1 MSSVT
6 HGHDVHF
13 LERLER
19 LSTPETE
26 LALSLYQDPLL
37 IRALLEQLRLPEGA
51 ARVALS
57 LGDGERGPFVVVARD
72 GHFVTCLAEGMSPGD
87 HPVIPRGQLEAIARR
102 VTEVRY
108 RFDAVRQLAGPRGNV
123 FALVGRIFSAGPWL
137 SREEFSAIAAFQP
150 LLKRDFLRLLWETD
164 ALIERIRPLASRC
177 VKRGRLGDEVL
188 RAWWN
193 AVWAVGHLSV
203 LANMDS
209 RDMITEL
216 PAEAPERGLLSW
228 PAVRQ
233 GVVAVAL
240 RGVWGVAKQ
249 GRPLLPDY
257 KRWYVQSE
265 SSLELVDSALGLLSI
280 GLRHRAAAA
289 EVRKALAR
297 ENRAAAEGRPAAVT
311 IPQIQSIVEELTTL
325 VFDRPEDCAQ
335 LHVTIG
341 RMHVTKKT
349 DDAGELPEDVARILA
364 ANSPTT
370 FLSSREGL
378 VLLFACLPWVSR
390 AQPEELYWPAE
401 YVEGI
406 RGKWNP
412 EQAASVLRDTQVAY
426 PAAEPARVEAAPGRN
441 EPCPCGSGKKYKRCH
456 GL

>member
-1 MSSVT
+1 MA

-19 LSTPETE
+19 LSTPQTE

-37 IRALLEQLRLPEGA
+37 IRALLEQLRLPDGA
-51 ARVALS
+51 TRVALS
-57 LGDGERGPFVVVARD
+57 LADGDRGPFVVVARD

-87 HPVIPRGQLEAIARR
+87 HPVIPRGQLDAIARR
-102 VTEVRY
+102 VDEVRN
-108 RFDAVRQLAGPRGNV
+108 RFDAVRQLSGRHGNV
-123 FALVGRIFSAGPWL
+123 FALLGRIFSAGPWL

-150 LLKRDFLRLLWETD
+150 LLKRDFLRLLWETNSLLD
-164 ALIERIRPLASRC
+164 RTRPLASRC
-177 VKRGRLGDEVL
+177 VKRGRLGDDIL

-193 AVWAVGHLSV
+193 EVWAVGHLSV

-209 RDMITEL
+209 RDVIAEL

-240 RGVWGVAKQ
+240 RGVWGVAKL
-249 GRPLLPDY
+249 GKPVLPDY
-257 KRWYVQSE
+257 KRWYVESE
-265 SSLELVDSALGLLSI
+265 SSLELVDSALGLLGI
-280 GLRHRAAAA
+280 GLRQRGAAA

-297 ENRAAAEGRPAAVT
+297 ENRAAAEGRPAAAT
-311 IPQIQSIVEELTTL
+311 IPQIQSIIEELTAL

-335 LHVTIG
+335 LHVALG

-349 DDAGELPEDVARILA
+349 EDADDLPEDIARLLA
-364 ANSPTT
+364 VNSPAT
-370 FLSSREGL
+370 FVSSREGL
-378 VLLFACLPWVSR
+378 VLLFASLPWVSR
-390 AQPEELYWPAE
+390 AQPEDLYWPTEHLEA
-401 YVEGI
+401 I
-406 RGKWNP
+406 RQKWHP
-412 EQAASVLRDTQVAY
+412 EQAASVLRDTQVAN
-426 PAAEPARVEAAPGRN
+426 PAAEPARVQAAPGRN

>member
-1 MSSVT
+1 MA
-6 HGHDVHF
+6 HGHDIHF

-37 IRALLEQLRLPEGA
+37 IRALLEQIRLPEGA

-87 HPVIPRGQLEAIARR
+87 HPVIPRGQLDAITRR
-102 VTEVRY
+102 VAELRN

-123 FALVGRIFSAGPWL
+123 FALLGRIFSTGPWL

-150 LLKRDFLRLLWETD
+150 LFKRDFLRLLWETN
-164 ALIERIRPLASRC
+164 ALIDRTRPLASRC
-177 VKRGRLGDEVL
+177 VKRGRLGDDAL

-193 AVWAVGHLSV
+193 EVWAVGHLSV

-209 RDMITEL
+209 RDVITEM
-216 PAEAPERGLLSW
+216 PADAPERGLLSW

-233 GVVAVAL
+233 GIVAVAL
-240 RGVWGVAKQ
+240 RGVWGVAKL

-265 SSLELVDSALGLLSI
+265 SSLELIDSALGLLGI
-280 GLRHRAAAA
+280 GLRHRGAAA

-311 IPQIQSIVEELTTL
+311 IPQIQSDVEELTAL
-325 VFDRPEDCAQ
+325 VFDRPDDCAR
-335 LHVTIG
+335 LHIAFG
-341 RMHVTKKT
+341 RMHAVKKT
-349 DDAGELPEDVARILA
+349 DADVELPEDIARLFA
-364 ANSPTT
+364 ASSPAT
-370 FLSSREGL
+370 FLSSRE
-378 VLLFACLPWVSR
+378 VLAMLFACLPWISR
-390 AQPEELYWPAE
+390 AQPEDLYWPAE
-401 YVEGI
+401 HLAGI
-406 RGKWNP
+406 RAGWNP
-412 EQAASVLRDTQVAY
+412 EHAVRLLRDTEVAY
-426 PAAEPARVEAAPGRN
+426 PAAEPTRVQAAPGRN

>member
-1 MSSVT
+1 VA

-37 IRALLEQLRLPEGA
+37 IRALLEQIRLPEGA

-87 HPVIPRGQLEAIARR
+87 HPVIPRGQLDAIARR
-102 VTEVRY
+102 VAEVRN

-123 FALVGRIFSAGPWL
+123 FPLLGRIFSAGPWL
-137 SREEFSAIAAFQP
+137 SREEFAAIAAFQP
-150 LLKRDFLRLLWETD
+150 LLKRDFLHLLWETNT
-164 ALIERIRPLASRC
+164 LIDRTRPLASRC
-177 VKRGRLGDEVL
+177 VKRGRLGDDVL

-193 AVWAVGHLSV
+193 EVWAVGHLSV

-209 RDMITEL
+209 RDVITEL

-240 RGVWGVAKQ
+240 RGVWGVAKL
-249 GRPLLPDY
+249 GRPVLPDY
-257 KRWYVQSE
+257 KRWFVQSE
-265 SSLELVDSALGLLSI
+265 SPLELLDSALGLLGI
-280 GLRHRAAAA
+280 GLRHRGAAA

-311 IPQIQSIVEELTTL
+311 IPQIQSVIEELTEL
-325 VFDRPEDCAQ
+325 VFDRPEDCAR
-335 LHVTIG
+335 LHVALG
-341 RMHVTKKT
+341 RMHATKKT
-349 DDAGELPEDVARILA
+349 EDAGELPEDIARLLA
-364 ANSPTT
+364 ASSPAT
-370 FLSSREGL
+370 FVSSREGL
-378 VLLFACLPWVSR
+378 VLLFASLPWVSR
-390 AQPEELYWPAE
+390 AQPEDLYWPAE
-401 YVEGI
+401 YLDAI
-406 RGKWNP
+406 RQKWQP
-412 EQAASVLRDTQVAY
+412 EQAASLLRDTQVAN
-426 PAAEPARVEAAPGRN
+426 PAPEPARVQAAPGRN
-441 EPCPCGSGKKYKRCH
+441 DPCPCGSGKKYKRCH

>member
-1 MSSVT
+1 VA

-57 LGDGERGPFVVVARD
+57 LGDSERGPFVVVARD

-87 HPVIPRGQLEAIARR
+87 HPVIPRGQLDAIARR
-102 VTEVRY
+102 VTEIRA
-108 RFDAVRQLAGPRGNV
+108 RFDAARKLAGPRGNV
-123 FALVGRIFSAGPWL
+123 LALLDRIFSAGPWL

-150 LLKRDFLRLLWETD
+150 LLKREFLRLLWETD
-164 ALIERIRPLASRC
+164 GLLERTRPLASRC
-177 VKRGRLGDEVL
+177 VKRGRLGDDIL

-193 AVWAVGHLSV
+193 EVWAVGHLSV

-209 RDMITEL
+209 RDLITDM
-216 PAEAPERGLLSW
+216 PADAPERGLLSW

-240 RGVWGVAKQ
+240 RGVWGVAKL
-249 GRPLLPDY
+249 GRPVLPDY

-265 SSLELVDSALGLLSI
+265 SPLELVDSALGLLGI
-280 GLRHRAAAA
+280 GLRHRSAVA

-297 ENRAAAEGRPAAVT
+297 ENRAAAEGRPAAAT
-311 IPQIQSIVEELTTL
+311 IPKFQSIIEEVTEL
-325 VFDRPEDCAQ
+325 VFDRPEDCARV
-335 LHVTIG
+335 HVAIG
-341 RMHVTKKT
+341 RMHATKKT
-349 DDAGELPEDVARILA
+349 EDAGELPEDIARLLA

-378 VLLFACLPWVSR
+378 ILLFSCLPWVSR
-390 AQPEELYWPAE
+390 VQPEDLYWPAE
-401 YVEGI
+401 YLEAI
-406 RGKWNP
+406 RQKWHP
-412 EQAASVLRDTQVAY
+412 EQAASVLRETQVAN
-426 PAAEPARVEAAPGRN
+426 PVAAPARAQAAPGRN
-441 EPCPCGSGKKYKRCH
+441 ETCPCGSGKKYKRCH

>member
-1 MSSVT
+1 VA

-51 ARVALS
+51 TRVALS
-57 LGDGERGPFVVVARD
+57 LGDQERGPFVVVARD

-87 HPVIPRGQLEAIARR
+87 HPVIPRGQLDAIVRR
-102 VTEVRY
+102 VTEIRY
-108 RFDAVRQLAGPRGNV
+108 RFDAVRKLAGPRGNV
-123 FALVGRIFSAGPWL
+123 FALLGRIFSAGPWL

-164 ALIERIRPLASRC
+164 ALIERTRPLASRS
-177 VKRGRLGDEVL
+177 VKRGRLGDDVL

-193 AVWAVGHLSV
+193 EVWAVGHLSV

-233 GVVAVAL
+233 GVVGVAL
-240 RGVWGVAKQ
+240 RGVWGVAKL
-249 GRPLLPDY
+249 GSPVLADY

-265 SSLELVDSALGLLSI
+265 SSLELVDSALGLLGI
-280 GLRHRAAAA
+280 GLRHRGAAA

-297 ENRAAAEGRPAAVT
+297 ENRAAAEGRPTAAT
-311 IPQIQSIVEELTTL
+311 IPQIQSIVEELTEL
-325 VFDRPEDCAQ
+325 VFDRPEDCAR
-335 LHVTIG
+335 LHIALG
-341 RMHVTKKT
+341 RTHATKKT
-349 DDAGELPEDVARILA
+349 EDAGELPEDIARLLA
-364 ANSPTT
+364 ANSPAT

-378 VLLFACLPWVSR
+378 ALLFACLPWISR
-390 AQPEELYWPAE
+390 AQPEDLYWPTE
-401 YVEGI
+401 YLDAI
-406 RGKWNP
+406 RNAWHP
-412 EQAASVLRDTQVAY
+412 EHTARVLRDTQLAF
-426 PAAEPARVEAAPGRN
+426 PAAEPARVPAAPGRN

-456 GL
+456 GH

>member
-1 MSSVT
+1 VA

-26 LALSLYQDPLL
+26 LALSLYQDPVL

-87 HPVIPRGQLEAIARR
+87 HPVIPRGQLDAIARR
-102 VTEVRY
+102 VTVVRD
-108 RFDAVRQLAGPRGNV
+108 RFDAVRKVAGPRGNV
-123 FALVGRIFSAGPWL
+123 FALLGRIFSSGPWL

-150 LLKRDFLRLLWETD
+150 LLKRDFLHLLWETD
-164 ALIERIRPLASRC
+164 ALLERTRPLASRC
-177 VKRGRLGDEVL
+177 VKRGRLDDEIL

-193 AVWAVGHLSV
+193 EVWAVGHLSV

-209 RDMITEL
+209 RDVIPEL
-216 PAEAPERGLLSW
+216 PAEAPGLLSW

-240 RGVWGVAKQ
+240 RGVWGVAKL
-249 GRPLLPDY
+249 GRPVLPDY
-257 KRWYVQSE
+257 KRWYLQCE
-265 SSLELVDSALGLLSI
+265 SPLELVDSALGLLGI
-280 GLRHRAAAA
+280 GLRHRGAAA

-297 ENRAAAEGRPAAVT
+297 ENRAAAEGRPAAAT
-311 IPQIQSIVEELTTL
+311 IPKFQSIIEEVTEL
-325 VFDRPEDCAQ
+325 VFDRPEDCARA
-335 LHVTIG
+335 HIAIG

-349 DDAGELPEDVARILA
+349 EDAGELPEDMARLLA
-364 ANSPTT
+364 VNSPTT

-378 VLLFACLPWVSR
+378 LLLFSCLPWVCR
-390 AQPEELYWPAE
+390 AQPEDLYWPAE
-401 YVEGI
+401 ALELI
-406 RGKWNP
+406 RQKWHP
-412 EQAASVLRDTQVAY
+412 EQAARVLRETQAAN
-426 PAAEPARVEAAPGRN
+426 PAAEPKRVQAAPGRN
-441 EPCPCGSGKKYKRCH
+441 ETCPCGSGKKYKRCH

>member
-1 MSSVT
+1 MA

-26 LALSLYQDPLL
+26 LALSLYRDPLL
-37 IRALLEQLRLPEGA
+37 IRTLLEQVRLPEGA

-57 LGDGERGPFVVVARD
+57 LGDGARGPFVVVARD

-87 HPVIPRGQLEAIARR
+87 HPVIPRGQLDAIARR
-102 VTEVRY
+102 VTEVRS
-108 RFDAVRQLAGPRGNV
+108 RFDAACKLAGPRGNV
-123 FALVGRIFSAGPWL
+123 FALLGRVFSAGPWL

-150 LLKRDFLRLLWETD
+150 LLKRDFLRLLLDTD
-164 ALIERIRPLASRC
+164 VLIDRARPLASRC
-177 VKRGRLGDEVL
+177 VKQGRLDDEAL

-193 AVWAVGHLSV
+193 GIWAVGHLSV

-209 RDMITEL
+209 RDVITEL
-216 PAEAPERGLLSW
+216 PDGAAERGLLSW

-233 GVVAVAL
+233 GVVGVAL
-240 RGVWGVAKQ
+240 RGVWGVAKL
-249 GRPLLPDY
+249 GRPLLPDC
-257 KRWYVQSE
+257 KRWYVQSA
-265 SSLELVDSALGLLSI
+265 SSLEFIDSALGLLGI
-280 GLRHRAAAA
+280 GLRHRGAAA

-297 ENRAAAEGRPAAVT
+297 ENRPAAEGQPAAVT
-311 IPQIQSIVEELTTL
+311 IPQIQSIVEELTAL
-325 VFDRPEDCAQ
+325 VFDRPEDCARLQ
-335 LHVTIG
+335 VELG
-341 RMHVTKKT
+341 RMHATRKPE
-349 DDAGELPEDVARILA
+349 DAGELPEDIARRLA

-378 VLLFACLPWVSR
+378 VLLFACLPWVCR
-390 AQPEELYWPAE
+390 AQPEDLYWPAE
-401 YVEGI
+401 QLEAIG
-406 RGKWNP
+406 RKWQP
-412 EQAASVLRDTQVAY
+412 ERVASVLRDTQVAY
-426 PAAEPARVEAAPGRN
+426 PAAEPVRVQAAPGRH

>member
-1 MSSVT
+1 MA

-37 IRALLEQLRLPEGA
+37 IRALLEQIRLPESA

-87 HPVIPRGQLEAIARR
+87 HPVIPRGQLDAIARR
-102 VTEVRY
+102 VAEVRN
-108 RFDAVRQLAGPRGNV
+108 RFNAVRQLAGPRGNV
-123 FALVGRIFSAGPWL
+123 FALLGRIFSAGPWL

-150 LLKRDFLRLLWETD
+150 LLKRDFLHLLWETNT
-164 ALIERIRPLASRC
+164 LIDRTRPLASRC
-177 VKRGRLGDEVL
+177 VKRGRLGDDVL

-193 AVWAVGHLSV
+193 EVWAVGHLSV

-209 RDMITEL
+209 RDVITDL

-240 RGVWGVAKQ
+240 RGVWGVAKL
-249 GRPLLPDY
+249 GRPVLPDY
-257 KRWYVQSE
+257 KRWFVQSE
-265 SSLELVDSALGLLSI
+265 SPLELLDSALGLLGI
-280 GLRHRAAAA
+280 GLRHRGAAA

-311 IPQIQSIVEELTTL
+311 IPQIQSIIEELTEL
-325 VFDRPEDCAQ
+325 VFDRPEDCAR
-335 LHVTIG
+335 LHIALG

-349 DDAGELPEDVARILA
+349 DDDVELPEDIARLLA

-370 FLSSREGL
+370 FVSSREGL
-378 VLLFACLPWVSR
+378 VLLFASLPWVSR
-390 AQPEELYWPAE
+390 LQPEDLYWPAE
-401 YVEGI
+401 YLEAI
-406 RGKWNP
+406 RQKWHP
-412 EQAASVLRDTQVAY
+412 EQAASVLRDTQVAN
-426 PAAEPARVEAAPGRN
+426 PAAEPARVQAAPGRN
-441 EPCPCGSGKKYKRCH
+441 DPCPCGSGKKYKRCH
-456 GL
+456 GV

>member
-1 MSSVT
+1 MA

-37 IRALLEQLRLPEGA
+37 IRAVLEQLHLPESA

-57 LGDGERGPFVVVARD
+57 LGHGERGPFVVIARD

-87 HPVIPRGQLEAIARR
+87 HPVIPRGQLDAIARR
-102 VTEVRY
+102 VSLIRD
-108 RFDAVRQLAGPRGNV
+108 RFEAVRTLAGPRGNV
-123 FALVGRIFSAGPWL
+123 FALLGRIFSSGPWL

-150 LLKRDFLRLLWETD
+150 LLQRDFLRLLWQTNNVID
-164 ALIERIRPLASRC
+164 RTRSLATRC
-177 VKRGRLGDEVL
+177 VKRGHLGDDVL

-193 AVWAVGHLSV
+193 QVWAVGHLSV

-209 RDMITEL
+209 RDVITEL

-240 RGVWGVAKQ
+240 RGVWGVAKV
-249 GRPLLPDY
+249 GRPVLPDY

-265 SSLELVDSALGLLSI
+265 SSLELLDSALGLLGI
-280 GLRHRAAAA
+280 GLRHRGATA

-297 ENRAAAEGRPAAVT
+297 DNRAAAEGRPAAAT
-311 IPQIQSIVEELTTL
+311 ILPMQSMLEELTAL
-325 VFDRPEDCAQ
+325 VFDRPEDCAHA
-335 LHVTIG
+335 HVEIG

-349 DDAGELPEDVARILA
+349 EDAGELTEDVARILA
-364 ANSPTT
+364 VNSPTT

-378 VLLFACLPWVSR
+378 ILLFSCLPWVSR
-390 AQPEELYWPAE
+390 AQPEDFYWPAE
-401 YVEGI
+401 HLEFI
-406 RGKWNP
+406 RQKWRP
-412 EQAASVLRDTQVAY
+412 EQAASVLRETQ
-426 PAAEPARVEAAPGRN
+426 PANPVAEPARAQATPGRN
-441 EPCPCGSGKKYKRCH
+441 EACPCGSRKKYKRCH
-456 GL
+456 GAS

>member
-1 MSSVT
+1 MA

-37 IRALLEQLRLPEGA
+37 IRALLEQIRLPEGA

-57 LGDGERGPFVVVARD
+57 LGNGERGPFVVVARD

-87 HPVIPRGQLEAIARR
+87 HPVIPRGQLDAIARR
-102 VTEVRY
+102 IAEVRN
-108 RFDAVRQLAGPRGNV
+108 RFDAVRQIAGRRGNV
-123 FALVGRIFSAGPWL
+123 FALLGRIFSAGPWL

-150 LLKRDFLRLLWETD
+150 LLKRDFLHLLWETNT
-164 ALIERIRPLASRC
+164 LIDRTRPVASRC

-193 AVWAVGHLSV
+193 EVWAVGHLSV

-209 RDMITEL
+209 RDVITEL

-240 RGVWGVAKQ
+240 RGVWGVAKL
-249 GRPLLPDY
+249 GRPVLPDY

-265 SSLELVDSALGLLSI
+265 STLELLDSALGLLGI
-280 GLRHRAAAA
+280 GLRHRGAAA

-297 ENRAAAEGRPAAVT
+297 ENRAAAEDGPGAVT
-311 IPQIQSIVEELTTL
+311 IPQIQSIIEELTEL
-325 VFDRPEDCAQ
+325 VFDRPEDCAR
-335 LHVTIG
+335 LHIALG
-341 RMHVTKKT
+341 RMHATKKT
-349 DDAGELPEDVARILA
+349 DDDVELPEDIARLLA
-364 ANSPTT
+364 ANSPAT
-370 FLSSREGL
+370 FVSSREGL
-378 VLLFACLPWVSR
+378 VLLFASLPWVSR
-390 AQPEELYWPAE
+390 AQPEDLYWPAE
-401 YVEGI
+401 DVKALRAG
-406 RGKWNP
+406 WQP
-412 EQAASVLRDTQVAY
+412 EQAARVLRDTQVAN
-426 PAAEPARVEAAPGRN
+426 PAAEPTRVQAAPGRN
-441 EPCPCGSGKKYKRCH
+441 EPCPCGSGNKYKRCH

>member
-1 MSSVT
+1 VA

-37 IRALLEQLRLPEGA
+37 IRALLEQLRLPEDA

-57 LGDGERGPFVVVARD
+57 LGDQARGPFVVVARD

-87 HPVIPRGQLEAIARR
+87 HPVIPRGQLDAIVRR
-102 VTEVRY
+102 VTEVRH
-108 RFDAVRQLAGPRGNV
+108 RFDAVRKLAGRRGNV
-123 FALVGRIFSAGPWL
+123 FALLGRIFSAGPWL

-150 LLKRDFLRLLWETD
+150 LLKREFLRLLWETD
-164 ALIERIRPLASRC
+164 ALIERTRPLASRS
-177 VKRGRLGDEVL
+177 VKRGRLGDEAL

-193 AVWAVGHLSV
+193 ELWAVGHLSV

-233 GVVAVAL
+233 GVVGVAL
-240 RGVWGVAKQ
+240 RGVWGVAKL
-249 GRPLLPDY
+249 GRPVLPDY

-265 SSLELVDSALGLLSI
+265 SSLDLVDSALGLLGI
-280 GLRHRAAAA
+280 GLRHRGAVA

-297 ENRAAAEGRPAAVT
+297 ENRAAAEGRPAAAT
-311 IPQIQSIVEELTTL
+311 IPQFQSIIEEVTGL
-325 VFDRPEDCAQ
+325 VFDRPEDCAR
-335 LHVTIG
+335 LHIELG
-341 RMHVTKKT
+341 RMHVFKRTE
-349 DDAGELPEDVARILA
+349 DAGDLPEDIARLLA

-378 VLLFACLPWVSR
+378 VLLFSCLPWVSR
-390 AQPEELYWPAE
+390 AQPEDLYWPAE
-401 YVEGI
+401 HLEAI
-406 RGKWNP
+406 RAGWRP

-426 PAAEPARVEAAPGRN
+426 PAAEPARVQAAPGRN